1 MGITESQTHTPNASN
16 RHRVGIGLY
25 TWKRDKAELV
35 RFDCK
40 ERGTRESKARDSEVR
55 KGRGLVDSF
64 WVRSFPLGSAGLQP
78 S

>member
-35 RFDCK
+35 RFDRR
-40 ERGTRESKARDSEVR
+40 ERD
-55 KGRGLVDSF
+55 KGIQGQGF
-64 WVRSFPLGSAGLQP
+64 
-78 S
+78 